1 MYKYFGQFTT
11 KLLMN
16 EGSAVQI

>member
-1 MYKYFGQFTT
+1 MYKYCGKFTA